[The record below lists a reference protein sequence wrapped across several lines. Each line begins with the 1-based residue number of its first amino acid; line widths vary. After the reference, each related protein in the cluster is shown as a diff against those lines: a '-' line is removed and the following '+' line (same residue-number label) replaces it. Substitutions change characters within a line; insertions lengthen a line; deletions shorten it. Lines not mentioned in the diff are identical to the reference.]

1 MTVLY
6 FIGDQE
12 SRMNVYDFSAEE
24 LYSAFLKNADP
35 KNVLNEGRTVIAA
48 RLQTEHKLKLD
59 AAFYATDEI
68 LMHAQQ
74 LLDRREQ
81 E

>member
-6 FIGDQE
+6 FIGNQE
-12 SRMNVYDFSAEE
+12 SKMNVYEFSAEE
-24 LYSAFLKNADP
+24 LYAAYFKNADP
-35 KNVLNEGRTVIAA
+35 QNVLNEGRTVIAA
-48 RLQTEHKLKLD
+48 RLQTEHKLKPD

-74 LLDRREQ
+74 LLDIREQ